1 MEISNVE
8 LHNAITCRITLN
20 CSELFLCGMG
30 LGLNFIRQGGGNEA
44 GWERLSVAHG
54 LDQPNTAVVGSE
66 PPCPARQRTKMST
79 QPSRIAR
86 PQSSHV
92 IREAPIKSASD
103 PAQKSHVS
111 YSNDQVGAV
120 TLPNL
125 ARPDETVVDSNVH
138 LDSLLDSEEA
148 GRFLRIHP
156 VTVKRLARSG
166 RLPGF
171 RIGNR
176 WRFRFSDL
184 DDWAHSTVL
193 SQHSLRRE

>member
-1 MEISNVE
+1 
-8 LHNAITCRITLN
+8 
-20 CSELFLCGMG
+20 MG

-54 LDQPNTAVVGSE
+54 LDQPNTALVGSE

-92 IREAPIKSASD
+92 IQEAPIKSASD

-125 ARPDETVVDSNVH
+125 ARRVETVVDSNVH
-138 LDSLLDSEEA
+138 LESLLDSEEA

-156 VTVKRLARSG
+156 VTVKRLARNG

-171 RIGNR
+171 RIGKPLALPF
-176 WRFRFSDL
+176 FRSRRLGALYGTLTTLFAPRIEEVSFAAKHVSVRL
-184 DDWAHSTVL
+184 D
-193 SQHSLRRE
+193 